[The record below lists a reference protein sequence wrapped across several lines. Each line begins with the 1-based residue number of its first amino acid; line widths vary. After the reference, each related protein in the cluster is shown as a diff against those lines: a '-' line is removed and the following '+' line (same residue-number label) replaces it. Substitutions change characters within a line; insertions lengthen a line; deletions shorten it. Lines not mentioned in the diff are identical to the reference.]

1 MAATFVYGVDGAVYF
16 GTKLVSFVNNWSLA
30 INTGVVDTPDMGS
43 SGPVRN
49 YSKYRDF
56 SGTVSGSYRFDPNTT
71 STVAQE
77 DVTLMFVSGQT
88 ASNVGLKLLESSKSM
103 YHGLVVFTNISRGQP
118 AEGVGSWSADWAQQN
133 GPLDWEPDT
142 SS

>member
-1 MAATFVYGVDGAVYF
+1 MAEQFIYGVDGAVYF
-16 GTKLVSFVNNWSLA
+16 GTKLVSYVSNWSLA
-30 INTGVVDTPDMGS
+30 INTGVVDTPDLGS
-43 SGPVRN
+43 SGPVRT

-56 SGTVSGSYRFDPNTT
+56 SGSITGAYRFDPNTT

-77 DVTLMFVSGQT
+77 DVTLQFVLGQS
-88 ASNVGLKLLESSKSM
+88 AAVGGLKLIESTKSM
-103 YHGLVVFTNISRGQP
+103 YHGTVVFTNIQRGQP
-118 AEGVGSWSADWAQQN
+118 TEGIGSFTADFAQAN